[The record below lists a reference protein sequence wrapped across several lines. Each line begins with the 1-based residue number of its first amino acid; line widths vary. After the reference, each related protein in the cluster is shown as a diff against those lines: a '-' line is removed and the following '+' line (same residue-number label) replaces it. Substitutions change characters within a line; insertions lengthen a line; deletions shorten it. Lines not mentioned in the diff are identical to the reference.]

1 MLDIQVAARDI
12 QSVLLGRPPLR
23 VVVDED
29 SVAAVEGNQIQLKGR
44 GLEVFLSPSQAKPG
58 AANVY
63 IFGQS
68 EESVQGLIDDLYK
81 LYPQHSFMLPIRGRG
96 PHPWGTMGRVW

>member
-29 SVAAVEGNQIQLKGR
+29 SV